1 MITRALAIA
10 PCLLVVS
17 FSGREGLAKILNASQ
32 VVLSILLPVV
42 SAPLIWFT
50 CNKHTMRVPI
60 FVRDGDEEIDME
72 YDGEQSTLVATS
84 RFKSSEPAIRLQ
96 NLRNSHPCANWED
109 DDDEQ
114 LQQLHLQ
121 NEENR
126 LLIGENTTNLVY
138 SLPPTS
144 NLMSRSNS
152 VSATNGVPDS
162 LSSSSSTT
170 IAAQLPLEV

>member
-1 MITRALAIA
+1 MMENSR
-10 PCLLVVS
+10 PW
-17 FSGREGLAKILNASQ
+17 
-32 VVLSILLPVV
+32 LPPQG
-42 SAPLIWFT
+42 S
-50 CNKHTMRVPI
+50 
-60 FVRDGDEEIDME
+60 
-72 YDGEQSTLVATS
+72 
-84 RFKSSEPAIRLQ
+84 KSSEPAIRLQ